1 MGLGLWRLGEVG
13 PGCGPLAN
21 RLSEVSACEGLNL
34 IGNGLGVFGASFF
47 MGWNIVDF
55 ELSDLHLG
63 QDPGTSPVYGAALAE
78 ACSVCLER
86 STHAPGVKLSVTG
99 LGDGIYRLSWEVVT
113 LQMFRT
119 WNDPDEAVE
128 YGAACLAELI
138 VKEKVGHMVL
148 SRSFKGTGFD
158 YLLGDRN
165 VDEVSEAERAA
176 TYAWSEVLRDDSLV
190 VRARLEVSGIMRGRD
205 GRVRARVDEKLE
217 QMKVSDGWG
226 VPGYAVVVEFGR
238 PLAVIAE
245 RSDGQESS

>member
-1 MGLGLWRLGEVG
+1 MADFTLADLG
-13 PGCGPLAN
+13 
-21 RLSEVSACEGLNL
+21 
-34 IGNGLGVFGASFF
+34 
-47 MGWNIVDF
+47 
-55 ELSDLHLG
+55 LG

-86 STHAPGVKLSVTG
+86 SNHVSGVNLSVTG
-99 LGDGIYRLSWEVVT
+99 LGGGDYRLFWDDVT
-113 LQMFRT
+113 LQMIRA
-119 WNDPDEAVE
+119 WNDLDDAVE
-128 YGAACLAELI
+128 HGAACLAEFI

-148 SRSFKGTGFD
+148 SRSYKGTGFD

-165 VDEVSEAERAA
+165 VDEVSDAERAA
-176 TYAWSEVLRDDSLV
+176 TLEWAEVLRDDSLV

-205 GRVRARVDEKLE
+205 GRVKGRVSEKLE

-245 RSDGQESS
+245 RNDDQESS